1 MIKSRKNEEITFR
14 KKDMLLQRC
23 HIRIHVSFTDRVF
36 VFVQDLEGSKSD
48 GKIQEKVTKKH
59 DFFHF

>member
-1 MIKSRKNEEITFR
+1 MSGF
-14 KKDMLLQRC
+14 MFLLQTG
-23 HIRIHVSFTDRVF
+23 FF

-59 DFFHF
+59 DIFHF